1 MKTNRTSLCAQILPL
16 TDNLTSGP
24 ELVGQFDWPH
34 SGNVRPLLIR
44 PREPAQV
51 SAKAAVQDGLERP
64 DLRVQIPRFATLS
77 ENSFYRAK

>member
-1 MKTNRTSLCAQILPL
+1 MCAQILPL
-16 TDNLTSGP
+16 TLNLTSGA
-24 ELVGQFDWPH
+24 ELVGRFDWPH

-51 SAKAAVQDGLERP
+51 SAEAAVQDGLERS
-64 DLRVQIPRFATLS
+64 DLQVQFPRFATLS